1 MINPGKDITD
11 IINSG
16 NIVIAVLLSF
26 GFPSAAGGT
35 GNVTD
40 TDDPIS
46 VVGSGGGTTRY
57 NSATGITAI
66 SVPAQQQGIQRDIYT
81 VHHVDSS
88 PGAVGSWRYRYT
100 SAGWVG
106 INLKVDTV
114 FRKSDKTH
122 TDPLGVFAG
131 HCIGVVEEPND
142 GGGTVL
148 IAKFAGELEQIGA
161 NRIVMATDNYM
172 RGIDATD
179 NSLAYINS
187 GVNVP
192 WGEGPTD

>member
-16 NIVIAVLLSF
+16 NIVMAVLLSF
-26 GFPSAAGGT
+26 GFPAAAGGAV
-35 GNVTD
+35 NVTD
-40 TDDPIS
+40 TDYPID
-46 VVGSGGGTTRY
+46 VAVSGGTIKY

-66 SVPAQQQGIQRDIYT
+66 SAPAQQQGIQRDIYT

-88 PGAVGSWRYRYT
+88 PGAVGSWRHRYT

-106 INLKVDTV
+106 ITLKVDTV
-114 FRKSDKTH
+114 FRKSDKSLT
-122 TDPLGVFAG
+122 TPLGVFSG

-142 GGGTVL
+142 GGGTILV
-148 IAKFAGELEQIGA
+148 AKFAGELEQIGA
-161 NRIVMATDNYM
+161 NRIVMATDNYI

-179 NSLAYINS
+179 DSLAYISS
-187 GVNVP
+187 GINVP